1 MTDIEYLRELAAHSR
16 QQRATR
22 EYPNVTL
29 ARAADLLEAR
39 RRAAIEE
46 DATDPRAL
54 ILRECPNC
62 GASVPAA
69 WTPPEG

>member
-22 EYPNVTL
+22 EYPNITL

-39 RRAAIEE
+39 RLAAIEE
-46 DATDPRAL
+46 DATDPKAL
-54 ILRECPNC
+54 ILRICSHC
-62 GASVPAA
+62 GMPTPGE
-69 WTPPEG
+69 WTPPSG